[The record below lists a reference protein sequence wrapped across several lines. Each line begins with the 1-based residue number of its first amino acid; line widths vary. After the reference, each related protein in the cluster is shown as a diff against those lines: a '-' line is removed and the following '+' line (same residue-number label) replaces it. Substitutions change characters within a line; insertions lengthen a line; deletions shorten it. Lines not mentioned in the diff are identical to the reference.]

1 MSETTYEEA
10 CRCPKC
16 KHPGEVRIKRP
27 APREAGLKHG
37 TMIHQVYCVHELCPW
52 YNTAWMIQV
61 NADGSVPPPQNHTGK
76 NKLYIQD
83 KDADA
88 MAARVR
94 AMIDQQIEIETNR
107 GGHGEVRGR

>member
-16 KHPGEVRIKRP
+16 KHPGEGRIKRP

-61 NADGSVPPPQNHTGK
+61 NADGSVNIMLIMQVQATHS
-76 NKLYIQD
+76 
-83 KDADA
+83 
-88 MAARVR
+88 M
-94 AMIDQQIEIETNR
+94 MIKHQ
-107 GGHGEVRGR
+107 